1 MISLSFRL
9 LRRDWRSGE
18 LRVLLIALLIA
29 VTCVTSVSF
38 FTNRISQALI
48 YQSSELLGADLRL
61 VSDHPINASAF
72 NIARKDGLKSAETRS
87 FRSMI
92 MAEGHAQ
99 LVEIKAAGAGYPLR
113 GHLRIATDQFSQ
125 DMATNS
131 LPKSG
136 EVWVSSRL
144 LQQFGLSVGDRV
156 QVGKLLV
163 RITAVLTFEPD
174 RSGNMFSLAPRL
186 LMNLEDLPATGL
198 EQEGS
203 RIRYMLLVAGE
214 QKQVKKYRQQ
224 MKINLGRGERI
235 EGASD
240 ARREIRV
247 ALSRAQQFLGLA
259 AVVAVVLACVAI
271 AMAARRFSQRHLD
284 TCAIMRCFGARQSQL
299 TTIFVIQLI
308 VLGLFTGLLGVLAG
322 YFAQSVLAK
331 LLGGLLLVKLPQP
344 SAMPVL
350 IGLGVSFG
358 GLMGFA
364 LPPILRLRN
373 VPTMRVL
380 NRDSSGVSSAI
391 KPVTMTSYLL
401 GLAALAVLVL
411 IQAGNL
417 KLGFWLLSGLVGTAL
432 VLWIVSA
439 LLVRGLKHIARHGS
453 SAWRFGLVNL
463 TRRTNTSIIQVMA
476 FGVGLMVLLL
486 LTVVRGDLL
495 RGWAQSI
502 PPDAPNRFV
511 INIQPDQ
518 LTAVKTFFKQKG
530 LETATLYPMVRGRLI
545 EINGKPVSAKDYQDQ
560 RTKRLVDREFN
571 LSWAEKLQKDNKIV
585 AGHWWS
591 NDYQGKHFFSV
602 EAEIAKAIGIKVG
615 DSLTYNIA
623 GQKFTAK
630 VTSLRK
636 VEWDTMRANFFVLA
650 SPGALNGYPQS
661 YITSFYLPNK
671 KSRYL
676 DEMVKRF
683 PNLTVIDIG
692 SILSQIRLIIERV
705 SMAVEYVFAFTLAA
719 GLTVMYAAIQS
730 TLDERLRENAI
741 LRALGAQRRRLW
753 KSLAAEFVT
762 LGSLAGL
769 LAALTA
775 GVVGFA
781 IAHYV
786 LNLEYVANHWLWLA
800 GLLSGGIGVG
810 IAGMLGTR
818 RVLKSPPLAVL
829 RRG

>member
-1 MISLSFRL
+1 MIRLSFRL

-38 FTNRISQALI
+38 FTSRISQALVN
-48 YQSSELLGADLRL
+48 QSSELLGADLRL
-61 VSDHPINASAF
+61 VSDHPLKGLAINT
-72 NIARKDGLKSAETRS
+72 ARKDGLHTAETRS
-87 FRSMI
+87 FRSMV
-92 MAEGHAQ
+92 MADGHAQ
-99 LVEIKAAGAGYPLR
+99 LVEIKAAGTGYPLR
-113 GHLRIATDQFSQ
+113 GELRIATDQFLQ
-125 DMATNS
+125 DKTTNE

-136 EVWVSSRL
+136 EVWVSPRL

-156 QVGKLLV
+156 QVGNLSV
-163 RITAVLTFEPD
+163 RITAILTYEPD

-214 QKQVKKYRQQ
+214 QKQVEKYRQQ
-224 MKINLGRGERI
+224 MKPSLGRGERL

-240 ARREIRV
+240 ARREIRI

-299 TTIFVIQLI
+299 TMIFLSQLI
-308 VLGLFTGLLGVLAG
+308 VLGLLAGLLGVLAG
-322 YFAQSVLAK
+322 YFAQSVLTN

-344 SAMPVL
+344 SVMPVF

-364 LPPILRLRN
+364 LPPILQLRN

-380 NRDSSGVSSAI
+380 NRDLAGVSRGI
-391 KPVTMTSYLL
+391 KPVTVTSYLL
-401 GLAALAVLVL
+401 GLAALAALVL
-411 IQAGNL
+411 IQAGDL
-417 KLGFWLLSGLVGTAL
+417 KLGFWLLTGLVGTVL
-432 VLWIVSA
+432 VLWLVSR
-439 LLVRGLKHIARHGS
+439 LLVQGLKHVARHGS

-463 TRRTNTSIIQVMA
+463 TRRTNASVIQVMA

-518 LTAVKTFFKQKG
+518 LKAVKAFLKQKG
-530 LETATLYPMVRGRLI
+530 LEAATLHPMVRGRLI
-545 EINGKPVSAKDYQDQ
+545 EINGKPVSARDYQEQ
-560 RTKRLVDREFN
+560 RTKNLVDREFN

-585 AGHWWS
+585 DGRWW
-591 NDYQGKHFFSV
+591 DKKDKGKHFFSV
-602 EAEIAKAIGIKVG
+602 EAEIARAIGIKVG

-623 GQKFTAK
+623 GQHFTAK
-630 VTSLRK
+630 VSSLRT
-636 VEWDTMRANFFVLA
+636 VQWDSMRANFFVLTP
-650 SPGALNGYPQS
+650 PGALDGYPVS

-671 KSRYL
+671 EARYL
-676 DEMVKRF
+676 DEMVKAF
-683 PNLTVIDIG
+683 PNLTVIDIA

-705 SMAVEYVFAFTLAA
+705 SLAVQYVFIFTLAA

-769 LAALTA
+769 LAAITA
-775 GVVGFA
+775 GVVGFGV
-781 IAHYV
+781 AHYV
-786 LNLEYVANHWLWLA
+786 LDLEYVANHWLWIA
-800 GLLSGGIGVG
+800 GLLSGGVGVG
-810 IAGMLGTR
+810 LAGIIGAR
-818 RVLKSPPLAVL
+818 KVLNSPPLTVL

>member
-1 MISLSFRL
+1 MIRLSFRL
-9 LRRDWRSGE
+9 LSRDWRSGE

-38 FTNRISQALI
+38 FTSRISQALI
-48 YQSSELLGADLRL
+48 SQSSELLGADLRL
-61 VSDHPINASAF
+61 VSDHPIKVSAF
-72 NIARKDGLKSAETRS
+72 NIARKDGLQTTETRS

-92 MAEGHAQ
+92 MADGHAH
-99 LVEIKAAGAGYPLR
+99 LVEIKAVGKGYPLR
-113 GHLRIATDQFSQ
+113 GHLRIATDQFTQ
-125 DMATNS
+125 DAPTNK
-131 LPKSG
+131 LPESG

-144 LQQFGLSVGDRV
+144 LQQFGLSVGERV
-156 QVGKLLV
+156 QVGNLSV
-163 RITAVLTFEPD
+163 RISAVLTYEPD

-186 LMNLEDLPATGL
+186 LMNLKDLPATDL

-203 RIRYMLLVAGE
+203 RISYMLLVAGD
-214 QKQVKKYRQQ
+214 QRQVKEFQQQ
-224 MKINLGRGERI
+224 MKTLLERGERL

-240 ARREIRV
+240 ARREIRT
-247 ALSRAQQFLGLA
+247 ALTRAQQFLGLA

-271 AMAARRFSQRHLD
+271 AMAARRFSHRHLD

-299 TTIFVIQLI
+299 TMIFVLQLFM
-308 VLGLFTGLLGVLAG
+308 LGLMSGLVGVLAG
-322 YFAQSVLAK
+322 YFSQTVLAK

-344 SAMPVL
+344 SVLPVL

-380 NRDSSGVSSAI
+380 NRDSAGVFNGS
-391 KPVTMTSYLL
+391 KPITMTSYLP
-401 GLAALAVLVL
+401 GLVALAVLVL
-411 IQAGNL
+411 IQAGDL

-432 VLWIVSA
+432 VLWVVSA
-439 LLVRGLKHIARHGS
+439 LLVWGLKHIARHGS

-463 TRRTNTSIIQVMA
+463 TRRTNASIIQVMA

-518 LTAVKTFFKQKG
+518 LTAVKAFFKRKG
-530 LETATLYPMVRGRLI
+530 METATLYPMVRGRLI
-545 EINGKPVSAKDYQDQ
+545 KINGKPVSAGDYQDQ

-571 LSWAEKLQKDNKIV
+571 LSWAEKVQKDNKIV
-585 AGHWWS
+585 AGHWWNK
-591 NDYQGKHFFSV
+591 NDEGKHLFSV
-602 EAEIAKAIGIKVG
+602 EAEIARAIGIKVG
-615 DSLTYNIA
+615 DTLTYNIA
-623 GQKFTAK
+623 GQPFTAK

-636 VEWDTMRANFFVLA
+636 VEWDSMHANFFVLA

-661 YITSFYLPNK
+661 YITSFYLPNSK
-671 KSRYL
+671 ARYL
-676 DEMVKRF
+676 DEMVKSF
-683 PNLTVIDIG
+683 PNLTVIDIA
-692 SILSQIRLIIERV
+692 SILAQIRLIIERV
-705 SMAVEYVFAFTLAA
+705 SLAVQYVFIFTLAA

-730 TLDERLRENAI
+730 TMDERLRENAI

-769 LAALTA
+769 LAAFTA

-781 IAHYV
+781 LAHYV
-786 LNLEYVANHWLWLA
+786 LNLDYVANNWLWVA

-810 IAGMLGTR
+810 FAGIVGAR
-818 RVLKSPPLAVL
+818 QVIKSPPLTVL